1 VSRAPGGGRTV
12 CLITPYPPN
21 RHGLS
26 EFSQSLVRSF
36 EKTAM
41 GQLNLHVVSFT
52 DDSDKTS
59 LVDGQTPIYRI
70 LRSGS
75 NNFLSTFKS
84 IPGLLRLMILLARLR
99 PQIVHVEFEFTRYYG
114 GTMGEPFIFVITLAK
129 GMFGFR
135 LISTLQTVWSRRWL
149 MQRLGEVIK
158 ISGIRAVLS
167 NIYASYYDMLE
178 GLLVRTCDMVL
189 LPTLTFGLPM
199 YQELKTKYGHY
210 AGTRILEVPHGVYE
224 VSESREVKKTD
235 SMTILSFGAIRRGKG
250 QESLIEMVH
259 RLKSE
264 YSVLV
269 KLVIAG
275 FTGSGDTG
283 YLQELTNLVVKYELG
298 ERVTII
304 PRFLELDEVVRWHQ
318 VADVVII
325 SYSRMVGPS
334 GALMWAMATETVP
347 IMMTGETWR
356 PEVPGI
362 VVHNQEEMMRVI
374 VGLVKDD
381 LALRQIRGEIVK
393 YRTTYSFDS
402 VAKLHLQ
409 LYQDLS
415 AGQKKYSSLD

>member
-1 VSRAPGGGRTV
+1 MTV

-21 RHGLS
+21 KHGLS
-26 EFSQSLVRSF
+26 EFSQSLVRAL
-36 EKTAM
+36 EDVPKRRI
-41 GQLNLHVVSFT
+41 NLHVVSFT
-52 DDSDKTS
+52 EEHASNVS
-59 LVDGQTPIYRI
+59 ALDGQARVHKI
-70 LRSGS
+70 LKSGA
-75 NNFLSTFKS
+75 NNPLSTYKS
-84 IPGLLRLMILLARLR
+84 IPSLLRLLILLAELR
-99 PQIVHVEFEFTRYYG
+99 PEIVHVEFEFTRYYG
-114 GTMGEPFIFVITLAK
+114 GTIGEPFILFVAFAK
-129 GMFGFR
+129 RMLRFK

-149 MQRLGEVIK
+149 LQRLGEVIK
-158 ISGIRAVLS
+158 INRVRAVLS
-167 NIYASYYDMLE
+167 AIYASYYDVFE
-178 GLLVRTCDMVL
+178 GLLIRTCDMVL
-189 LPTLTFGLPM
+189 LPTLTLGLPM

-210 AGTRILEVPHGVYE
+210 AGTRILEVPHGVYK
-224 VSESREVKKTD
+224 VSGSRKVKKTD

-264 YSVLV
+264 YSVRV
-269 KLVIAG
+269 RLVIAG
-275 FTGSGDTG
+275 FTGSGDAG

-298 ERVTII
+298 EQVTII
-304 PRFLELDEVVRWHQ
+304 PRFLELDEIVRWHQ
-318 VADVVII
+318 VADAIII

-362 VVHNQEEMMRVI
+362 VVHNQEEMMHVI

-415 AGQKKYSSLD
+415 AGQKKYSSLE

>member
-1 VSRAPGGGRTV
+1 MSRTSAGMTV

-21 RHGLS
+21 KHGLS
-26 EFSQSLVRSF
+26 EFSQSLVRAL
-36 EKTAM
+36 EDVPKRRI
-41 GQLNLHVVSFT
+41 NLHVVSFT
-52 DDSDKTS
+52 EEHASNVS
-59 LVDGQTPIYRI
+59 AFDGQVHVHKI
-70 LRSGS
+70 LKSGT
-75 NNFLSTFKS
+75 NNPLSTYKS
-84 IPGLLRLMILLARLR
+84 IPSLLRLLILLAELR
-99 PQIVHVEFEFTRYYG
+99 PEIVHVEFEFTRYYG
-114 GTMGEPFIFVITLAK
+114 GTIGEPFILFVAFAK
-129 GMFGFR
+129 RMLRFK
-135 LISTLQTVWSRRWL
+135 LVSTLQTVWSRRWL
-149 MQRLGEVIK
+149 LQRLGEVIK
-158 ISGIRAVLS
+158 INRVRAVLS
-167 NIYASYYDMLE
+167 AIYASYYDVFE
-178 GLLVRTCDMVL
+178 GLLIRTCDMVL
-189 LPTLTFGLPM
+189 LPTLTLGLPM

-210 AGTRILEVPHGVYE
+210 AGTRILEVPHGVYK
-224 VSESREVKKTD
+224 VSESRKVKKTD

-264 YSVLV
+264 YSVRV
-269 KLVIAG
+269 RLVIAG
-275 FTGSGDTG
+275 FTGSGDTE

-298 ERVTII
+298 EQVTII

-318 VADVVII
+318 VADAIII

-334 GALMWAMATETVP
+334 GALMWAMATESVP

-362 VVHNQEEMMRVI
+362 VVHNQEEMMHVI

-415 AGQKKYSSLD
+415 AGQKKYSSLE

>member
-1 VSRAPGGGRTV
+1 
-12 CLITPYPPN
+12 
-21 RHGLS
+21 
-26 EFSQSLVRSF
+26 
-36 EKTAM
+36 
-41 GQLNLHVVSFT
+41 
-52 DDSDKTS
+52 
-59 LVDGQTPIYRI
+59 
-70 LRSGS
+70 
-75 NNFLSTFKS
+75 
-84 IPGLLRLMILLARLR
+84 
-99 PQIVHVEFEFTRYYG
+99 
-114 GTMGEPFIFVITLAK
+114 
-129 GMFGFR
+129 
-135 LISTLQTVWSRRWL
+135 
-149 MQRLGEVIK
+149 
-158 ISGIRAVLS
+158 
-167 NIYASYYDMLE
+167 
-178 GLLVRTCDMVL
+178 MVL

>member
-1 VSRAPGGGRTV
+1 MSRTSAGMTV

-21 RHGLS
+21 KHGLS
-26 EFSQSLVRSF
+26 EFSQSLVRAL
-36 EKTAM
+36 EDVPKRRI
-41 GQLNLHVVSFT
+41 NLHVVSFT
-52 DDSDKTS
+52 EEHARNVSA
-59 LVDGQTPIYRI
+59 LDGQARVHKI
-70 LRSGS
+70 LKSGT
-75 NNFLSTFKS
+75 NNPLSTYES
-84 IPGLLRLMILLARLR
+84 IPSLLRLLILLAELR
-99 PQIVHVEFEFTRYYG
+99 PEIVHVEFEFTRYYG
-114 GTMGEPFIFVITLAK
+114 GTIGEPFILFAALAK
-129 GMFGFR
+129 RMLRFK
-135 LISTLQTVWSRRWL
+135 LVSTLQTVWSRRWL
-149 MQRLGEVIK
+149 LQRLGEVIK
-158 ISGIRAVLS
+158 INRVRTVLS
-167 NIYASYYDMLE
+167 AIYASYYDVFE
-178 GLLVRTCDMVL
+178 GLLIRTCDMVL
-189 LPTLTFGLPM
+189 LPTLTLGLPM
-199 YQELKTKYGHY
+199 YQELRTKYGHY
-210 AGTRILEVPHGVYE
+210 AGTRILEVPHGVYK
-224 VSESREVKKTD
+224 VSEPRKMKKTD

-264 YSVLV
+264 YSVRV
-269 KLVIAG
+269 RLVIAG

-298 ERVTII
+298 EQVTII

-318 VADVVII
+318 VADAIII

-362 VVHNQEEMMRVI
+362 VVHNQEEMMHVI

-415 AGQKKYSSLD
+415 ADQKKYSSLE